1 VELFETHCLSRLLGA
16 GKKYRTM
23 QVFGSPMGV
32 RARRELLQKT
42 PPDKTCIVRYFLPAP
57 SISLLLHEM
66 RGDNADAAR
75 FRKVR
80 HLIVTTLGHGYI

>member
-1 VELFETHCLSRLLGA
+1 MQSVLGA

-42 PPDKTCIVRYFLPAP
+42 PETKLALSGTFYLPRVHTCSLPVDGIVGSALPP
-57 SISLLLHEM
+57 ILKVTKFQSL
-66 RGDNADAAR
+66 
-75 FRKVR
+75 
-80 HLIVTTLGHGYI
+80 ITSPPQ